1 MTTKQSDD
9 GANGV
14 EDYPVPGIQLGTRRL
29 LIGERL
35 LRGEKSILSRLDA
48 VMGENPTLR
57 RFLEGKGGLKAYIAS
72 IYEAENAWYDIWN
85 FDILQLLLDST
96 FTQVSLSIVF
106 RQLTDE
112 AIAMKSLLQDGVI
125 PAINEVR
132 DTLYQ

>member
-14 EDYPVPGIQLGTRRL
+14 EDYPVPGIQLGTRSL
-29 LIGERL
+29 LI
-35 LRGEKSILSRLDA
+35 GEKSILSRLDA

-96 FTQVSLSIVF
+96 FTQVSLSIAF